1 MDESLKL
8 QLSLKATQRDYLPQR
23 LQIWQDGWMFLCLFA
38 LCAGKLNP
46 WNRWTEGWPSQ
57 NHLMATHKSQIPD
70 HSTWLVARLSLLKGR
85 KSHLRAAPTFPFSV
99 YLHMSDSSSN
109 ITLLT
114 DPSVLLHVLPFKSQ
128 ASRDNAVYS
137 SNDCACLNGCAAIKF
152 CSFYI

>member
-1 MDESLKL
+1 MRAWNYSSLWKPHKGITSPSACRSGRMAGCFCVCLLCVQENWTPGTDE
-8 QLSLKATQRDYLPQR
+8 QRVGR
-23 LQIWQDGWMFLCLFA
+23 SKITWWQHI
-38 LCAGKLNP
+38 
-46 WNRWTEGWPSQ
+46 
-57 NHLMATHKSQIPD
+57 NHKFPITVPD
-70 HSTWLVARLSLLKGR
+70 WRARLSLLKGR
-85 KSHLRAAPTFPFSV
+85 KSHPRAAPTFPFSV

-137 SNDCACLNGCAAIKF
+137 SNDCVCLNGCATIEF